1 LDIIGK
7 AETEKEIQKTVK
19 KVTESI
25 HILKRDKA
33 EFELDEKE
41 LEKYIDSVIREIKKE
56 HNINQYFKNLKV

>member
-7 AETEKEIQKTVK
+7 AEMEKEIQKTVK

-25 HILKRDKA
+25 YILKRDKA
-33 EFELDEKE
+33 EFELDEKK

-56 HNINQYFKNLKV
+56 HKY

>member
-1 LDIIGK
+1 LNIIGK

>member
-7 AETEKEIQKTVK
+7 AEMEKEIQKTVK

-25 HILKRDKA
+25 YILKRDKA

-56 HNINQYFKNLKV
+56 HKY

>member
-56 HNINQYFKNLKV
+56 HKY